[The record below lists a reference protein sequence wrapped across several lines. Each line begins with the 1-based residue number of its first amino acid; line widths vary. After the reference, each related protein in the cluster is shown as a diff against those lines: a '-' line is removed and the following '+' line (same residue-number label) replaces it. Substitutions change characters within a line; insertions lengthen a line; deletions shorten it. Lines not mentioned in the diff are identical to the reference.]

1 MLNVKANLVLYLV
14 EMVWLETTDVLTL
27 CLHCASHRPV
37 LENYDFG
44 VELIK

>member
-27 CLHCASHRPV
+27 CIPSASFRK
-37 LENYDFG
+37 L
-44 VELIK
+44 